1 MSSHRIKLA
10 RYSRGGWR
18 QCAHLCRLAAQ
29 QPHSVWVQILLGH
42 VGAEQDRHG
51 IVAVDLR
58 HNPLVPLFLLIEC
71 VELSLHVRIKVRQPL
86 LQTWRGG
93 AASRTSS
100 GTGPPRVLAV
110 CVCVFAVVRASGGR
124 SAGRTCRFCRVCGI
138 RSCRGTQRRR
148 GASQDGARVRRQAG
162 AGRAVRLGTFA
173 IFASRWIDGS
183 QNEPC
188 CCLMCWSTASHMAN
202 ASPRGFGNV
211 VSSIRSSAPRAAEAD
226 YCSPLKHPRLRR
238 GAERGRQR
246 ERPPRVLP
254 PTLKLVCGPSTRE
267 KRPVPKRAR
276 GSRPAHRAGGSDDAG
291 RCHRAAG
298 PYATRARLPW
308 HGHPS
313 CTGRGRYLI

>member
-110 CVCVFAVVRASGGR
+110 CVCLQW
-124 SAGRTCRFCRVCGI
+124 C
-138 RSCRGTQRRR
+138 
-148 GASQDGARVRRQAG
+148 ARAG
-162 AGRAVRLGTFA
+162 AGRRVAPAGSVGSAGSAPAEARSGDAVQVRTGHACEGRLARAGPCGWVP
-173 IFASRWIDGS
+173 SRFSPAAG
-183 QNEPC
+183 
-188 CCLMCWSTASHMAN
+188 STA
-202 ASPRGFGNV
+202 PRT
-211 VSSIRSSAPRAAEAD
+211 SRAAA
-226 YCSPLKHPRLRR
+226 
-238 GAERGRQR
+238 
-246 ERPPRVLP
+246 
-254 PTLKLVCGPSTRE
+254 
-267 KRPVPKRAR
+267 
-276 GSRPAHRAGGSDDAG
+276 
-291 RCHRAAG
+291 
-298 PYATRARLPW
+298 
-308 HGHPS
+308 
-313 CTGRGRYLI
+313 